1 MWQPASNPDHAHLGE
16 RHLHWHQHPN
26 GKAETS
32 PTHAH
37 ANIGAP
43 MRISSITL
51 CVTIALMVLSLSLH
65 AQERD
70 SIDVSA
76 LGPQVGELI
85 PAFSL
90 PDQNGTMQTL
100 ESIMGE
106 RGALIL
112 FHRSANW

>member
-1 MWQPASNPDHAHLGE
+1 
-16 RHLHWHQHPN
+16 
-26 GKAETS
+26 
-32 PTHAH
+32 
-37 ANIGAP
+37 

>member
-1 MWQPASNPDHAHLGE
+1 MAAASNPDHAHLGE

-26 GKAETS
+26 GKTETS

-37 ANIGAP
+37 ANIGAH

>member
-26 GKAETS
+26 GKTETS
-32 PTHAH
+32 PTHA
-37 ANIGAP
+37 NIGAH

-106 RGALIL
+106 RGALVL